1 MSANMHIHIVDANPN
16 QNPSIK
22 VRCHMYMHSRTFF
35 GANNVVP
42 QLKDATWDISQTM
55 SRMKS
60 TKLLDEQN
68 AKLKSTM
75 LCTVATYH

>member
-1 MSANMHIHIVDANPN
+1 
-16 QNPSIK
+16 
-22 VRCHMYMHSRTFF
+22 MYMYSRTFF
-35 GANNVVP
+35 GANNVVL
-42 QLKDATWDISQTM
+42 QLLKDATWDMSQTM